1 MEELSVDRGFTP
13 DERERVG
20 SLYWEAFGRKLRPA
34 FVDDAT
40 GVHVVRAAMRPGST
54 LVARTGE
61 SVAGVCGFV
70 DDGHG
75 AADLTWATLRRQLTV
90 APAIRAY
97 LLLGVLTRSRRTDV
111 LVLDGICVDAAQR
124 GRGIGSALLAAATE
138 LARLRGLRAVRL
150 SVVDTNPRAQALYQC
165 LGFRPVGSGSHGPLA
180 AIYGFDRY
188 TTMER
193 RTPG

>member
-1 MEELSVDRGFTP
+1 MEEPSVGRGFTP

-34 FVDDAT
+34 FADDAT
-40 GVHVVRAAMRPGST
+40 GARAVRASMRPAST
-54 LVARTGE
+54 FIARTGG
-61 SVAGVCGFV
+61 SVAGVCGFAE
-70 DDGHG
+70 DGHG
-75 AADLTWATLRRQLTV
+75 AADLTWATLRGQLTV

-97 LLLGVLTRSRRTDV
+97 LVLGVLSRSRRTDV

-138 LARLRGLRAVRL
+138 LACLRGLRAVRL
-150 SVVDTNPRAQALYQC
+150 SVVDTNPRARALYHR
-165 LGFRPVGSGSHGPLA
+165 LGFRPVGSGSLGPLA
-180 AIYGFDRY
+180 AVYGFDRY

-193 RTPG
+193 RTG